1 MAKERASNIK
11 LGAFVLT
18 GTAVL
23 LLGLYILGSKRDL
36 FSRNMDITATFH
48 EVNGLRRGN
57 NVRYAGIDVGTVKDI
72 EILNDT
78 TLLVHMVLRLSAAEH
93 IRTNA
98 VARIGSDGLMGN
110 KLVSIEPGEG
120 PGEAIAD
127 GAQLRV
133 GEALDTDAMLRT
145 LGRSNDNLVAIT
157 TDLRELTRRISAD
170 NGLLTLLGDTSLV
183 TDVRM
188 AVHDV
193 RASAGNARGITE
205 SIEEAARDLEAGRGA
220 LGALTRD
227 PAVEQQVRGIVA
239 QLQATTE
246 SLHAIAAGV
255 DHFLAGLE
263 DPKGLGYT
271 LTRDTAAAGDV
282 RRVLARLD
290 TGSVLLNED
299 LRALQR
305 NWFFR
310 RYFKEREKGN

>member
-1 MAKERASNIK
+1 MAKERGRDLK
-11 LGAFVLT
+11 LGAFVLG

-36 FSRNMDITATFH
+36 FTRNMDISAAFH

-57 NVRYAGIDVGTVKDI
+57 NVRYAGIDVGTVKEI
-72 EILNDT
+72 EIMNDT

-127 GAQLRV
+127 GAVLRA
-133 GEALDTDAMLRT
+133 GDALDTEAMLRT
-145 LGRSNDNLVAIT
+145 LSRSNDNLVAIT
-157 TDLRELTRRISAD
+157 TDLRELTRRISAE
-170 NGLLTLLGDTSLV
+170 NGLITLFGDTTLV
-183 TDVRM
+183 TDVRLAM
-188 AVHDV
+188 HDV
-193 RASAGNARGITE
+193 RASAGNAREITE
-205 SIEEAARDLEAGRGA
+205 SVSLAAKDLAEGRGA
-220 LGALTRD
+220 LGALIRD
-227 PAVEQQVRGIVA
+227 PVTEQHVRGIVGD
-239 QLQATTE
+239 LRATTD
-246 SLHAIAAGV
+246 SLRAITATI

-271 LTRDTAAAGDV
+271 LTRDTAAADDV
-282 RRVLARLD
+282 RRVLARID
-290 TGSVLLNED
+290 TGSFLLNED

-310 RYFKEREKGN
+310 KYFKEKERDQ